1 MSIITETNGFEILIK
16 RVVFAV
22 NYMKVRKCSLL
33 LLTGTPSRVYRQGL
47 FTGEGP
53 GG

>member
-16 RVVFAV
+16 RVIFAV

-33 LLTGTPSRVYRQGL
+33 LLTPSRVYRQAL
-47 FTGEGP
+47 LTAEGP